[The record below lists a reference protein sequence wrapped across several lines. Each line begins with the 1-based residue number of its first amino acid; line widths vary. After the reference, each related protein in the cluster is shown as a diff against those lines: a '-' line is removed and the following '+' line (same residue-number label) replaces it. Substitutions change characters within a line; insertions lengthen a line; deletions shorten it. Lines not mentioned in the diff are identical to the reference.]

1 MLRKTLVRI
10 VTSVPLFLATTGWVD
25 LTGYA
30 QDSDRAERY
39 FKELDRDNDGR
50 LNSDEFRR
58 IDGRFRERL
67 EQAGVNSDSNLDVKG
82 FVGAM
87 QKVDEIR
94 RKEREEGGDK
104 GSSSS
109 KPKPKARI
117 TVDLPANYTAI
128 DVDGDGQIGL
138 YEWERSKFAEFN
150 ELDRNGDGFLT
161 PKELVAAAAGKGKP
175 TTPTVTVVN
184 PTAVAAPARAT
195 VTVKPAAPAVAVVA
209 TPPEEDKE
217 TKQAKTFFKG
227 LDDDDDGKITAEEW
241 AKSRGIRVKFENV
254 GITPTFPLDLP
265 TFTKLYKDSE
275 QKKPAET

>member
-25 LTGYA
+25 LAGYA

-39 FKELDRDNDGR
+39 FKELDKDNDGR

-58 IDGRFRERL
+58 LDGRYRDRL
-67 EQAGVNSDSNLDVKG
+67 EQVGINSDSKLDVKG

-94 RKEREEGGDK
+94 RKEREDGGDK

-109 KPKPKARI
+109 KPKPKARV
-117 TVDLPANYTAI
+117 TVDLPATHTAL

-138 YEWERSKFAEFN
+138 YEWERSKFAEFK

-161 PKELVAAAAGKGKP
+161 PKELVYAAANKGKP
-175 TTPTVTVVN
+175 AAPPVVLAKPTPV
-184 PTAVAAPARAT
+184 APARGT
-195 VTVKPAAPAVAVVA
+195 VTITPAAPAVAVVA
-209 TPPEEDKE
+209 SPPEEDKE

-265 TFTKLYKDSE
+265 TFTKLYRDSE
-275 QKKPAET
+275 QKKPAES

>member
-10 VTSVPLFLATTGWVD
+10 VASVPLFLATTGWVD

-39 FKELDRDNDGR
+39 FKELDRDNDGH
-50 LNSDEFRR
+50 LSSEEFRR
-58 IDGRFRERL
+58 IDGRFRDRL
-67 EQAGVNSDSNLDVKG
+67 EQAGINGDSKLDVKG
-82 FVGAM
+82 FIGAM
-87 QKVDEIR
+87 QKVEEIR

-117 TVDLPANYTAI
+117 TVDLPAAFTAM

-138 YEWERSKFAEFN
+138 YEWERSKYADFQ

-161 PKELVAAAAGKGKP
+161 PKELVAGAANKGKP
-175 TTPTVTVVN
+175 ATTSTAAAKPAVPATPSRTPVTS
-184 PTAVAAPARAT
+184 
-195 VTVKPAAPAVAVVA
+195 KPAAPAVAVAV

-241 AKSRGIRVKFENV
+241 AKSRGVRVKFENA